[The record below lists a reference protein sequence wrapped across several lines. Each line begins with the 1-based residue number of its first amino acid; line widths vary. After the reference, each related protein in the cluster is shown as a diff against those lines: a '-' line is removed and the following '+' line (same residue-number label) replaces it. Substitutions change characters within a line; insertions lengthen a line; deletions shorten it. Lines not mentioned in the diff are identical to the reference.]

1 VRPDPRA
8 PRENLRTGAWRLA
21 LALLLFWA
29 LGLGAVRTA
38 HAQVHAVE
46 VPQLRVERG
55 DDGLY
60 LSATVGFDLPPL
72 VENALAKGI
81 PLFFVAEAEVLRD
94 RWYWSDQRVAL
105 AQRHM
110 RLAYQP
116 LTRRWRLNVSPVPI
130 GNTSLGVTLGQNFD
144 ELSDALDAIKR
155 LSRWRIAE
163 LPQVEAGRLEPG
175 GRTQPAA
182 RTRRRAVGAPCN
194 NHSRSARPRRTTS
207 GIPSCARAPYAG
219 WWA

>member
-1 VRPDPRA
+1 M
-8 PRENLRTGAWRLA
+8 G
-21 LALLLFWA
+21 
-29 LGLGAVRTA
+29 LGLLSTA

-72 VENALAKGI
+72 VESALAKGI

-130 GNTSLGVTLGQNFD
+130 GNANLGVTLGQNFD

-155 LSRWRIAE
+155 LSRWRIAD
-163 LPQVEAGRLEPG
+163 LPQVEADGRYSVAFSYKLDTSQLPRPLQMGIAGRADWSLAAERSLRLEQDS
-175 GRTQPAA
+175 TQ
-182 RTRRRAVGAPCN
+182 
-194 NHSRSARPRRTTS
+194 
-207 GIPSCARAPYAG
+207 
-219 WWA
+219 

>member
-8 PRENLRTGAWRLA
+8 PRGDLRTGAWRLV

-29 LGLGAVRTA
+29 VGLGAVRTA

-130 GNTSLGVTLGQNFD
+130 GNASLGVTLGQNFD

-163 LPQVEAGRLEPG
+163 LSQVEADGRYSVAFSYKLDTSQLPRPLQMGVAGRADWSLAAERSLRLEPD
-175 GRTQPAA
+175 TAQ
-182 RTRRRAVGAPCN
+182 
-194 NHSRSARPRRTTS
+194 
-207 GIPSCARAPYAG
+207 
-219 WWA
+219 